1 MNFGFSYVGLIYLL
15 MLTIPNLFWTK
26 NQPKD
31 YEQYAS
37 KENKVLVILERI
49 GQVLVCCSAL
59 VFSDFNIKPWSN
71 WSWWLVA
78 SFVLML
84 LYEINW
90 IRYFKSEKTMRDF
103 YSSFFGIPVP
113 GATLPIAAFLLL
125 AIYGKNIVLAVSV
138 LILGVGHIG
147 IHLMHLKEITR
158 QNGAYIKN

>member
-15 MLTIPNLFWTK
+15 MLTIPNLLWTK
-26 NQPKD
+26 NKPKD
-31 YEQYAS
+31 YEKYAS
-37 KENKVLVILERI
+37 KENKVLAILERA
-49 GQVLVCCSAL
+49 GQALVWCSAL
-59 VFSDFNIKPWSN
+59 IFSDFNLKPWSN

-103 YSSFFGIPVP
+103 YSSFLGIPVP